1 MLRLP
6 PASRRVDPQC
16 NLIHSH
22 PSPPN
27 GEIYLPLPL
36 ACLGVPCN
44 PDYNIKSL
52 RCSTKTAPLT
62 VLMLVASSTFAAN
75 TAVAVLFMDS
85 WLKGMRQD
93 KGDKHWPA
101 ISLASAARE

>member
-16 NLIHSH
+16 NLTHSH

-36 ACLGVPCN
+36 ACWGVPGN

-52 RCSTKTAPLT
+52 RCSTKTAQQCW
-62 VLMLVASSTFAAN
+62 
-75 TAVAVLFMDS
+75 AVLAWQS
-85 WLKGMRQD
+85 SKAVQ
-93 KGDKHWPA
+93 P
-101 ISLASAARE
+101 